1 MSEKKSSTHEPQELT
16 KEQKKTIT
24 DWLIEKWG
32 PEGECYVC
40 KTSDWP
46 IGKDLVT
53 PTLFSEKGLWA
64 GGTAYQQVIIVCT
77 NCGHTVHFNA
87 ITIGLLES
95 NIEREESSQ
104 EVENG

>member
-1 MSEKKSSTHEPQELT
+1 MSEKKPFTNVPYKLT
-16 KEQKKTIT
+16 AEEKKAVI
-24 DWLIEKWG
+24 DWLTEKWG
-32 PEGECYVC
+32 PNGECYIC
-40 KTSDWP
+40 KESSWSVGP
-46 IGKDLVT
+46 HLVM
-53 PTLFSEKGLWA
+53 PVLFSEKGFWA
-64 GGTAYQQVIIVCT
+64 GGPAYPHAMIVCT